1 MDMPLTEFNEFLH
14 YRKEFIRINDLEAY
28 KRARVQLHWRG
39 VVLRDQVEGAL
50 IKTKDQQVARD
61 GELLVAEIDAKVG
74 GIGLVP
80 PELDGAVV
88 SSHYFLFEIDEG
100 KCLRRWLE
108 YFIRSGAL
116 EDQIAARGSTNYAA
130 IRPHHVLDCE
140 MPIPSIADQRRI
152 VARIE
157 ELSAKI
163 EEARRLRHQAQE
175 ETDALALSSAEVV
188 FQGLAKRYGVA
199 TLGEACTS
207 ITDGDHITPTFMED
221 GVRFI
226 FVGNVSSGRLHFD
239 NCKRVGEGY
248 FRTLK
253 PQRVPQRDDILYS
266 AVGATLGVPAIV
278 DSDAPFCFQR
288 HIAILKPARARL
300 DSRFGWH
307 MLRSRTVFSQAWN
320 STTGSAQPTVPLR
333 AIRMLPIPIPSL
345 PEQRRIVAYLDDL
358 QAKVDA
364 VRKLQDETAEE
375 LNALMPS
382 ILSRAFSGAL

>member
-175 ETDALALSSAEVV
+175 ETDALALCSCTRPSGKKTSWPVDTPPTLLPPLHQWTRGSS
-188 FQGLAKRYGVA
+188 
-199 TLGEACTS
+199 
-207 ITDGDHITPTFMED
+207 
-221 GVRFI
+221 
-226 FVGNVSSGRLHFD
+226 VGR
-239 NCKRVGEGY
+239 
-248 FRTLK
+248 
-253 PQRVPQRDDILYS
+253 S
-266 AVGATLGVPAIV
+266 A
-278 DSDAPFCFQR
+278 
-288 HIAILKPARARL
+288 
-300 DSRFGWH
+300 
-307 MLRSRTVFSQAWN
+307 
-320 STTGSAQPTVPLR
+320 
-333 AIRMLPIPIPSL
+333 
-345 PEQRRIVAYLDDL
+345 
-358 QAKVDA
+358 
-364 VRKLQDETAEE
+364 
-375 LNALMPS
+375 
-382 ILSRAFSGAL
+382 SRAMDRPSRP

>member
-1 MDMPLTEFNEFLH
+1 MILNRISEPAFN
-14 YRKEFIRINDLEAY
+14 FIGGASSF
-28 KRARVQLHWRG
+28 VM
-39 VVLRDQVEGAL
+39 QVEGAL

-199 TLGEACTS
+199 
-207 ITDGDHITPTFMED
+207 
-221 GVRFI
+221 
-226 FVGNVSSGRLHFD
+226 
-239 NCKRVGEGY
+239 
-248 FRTLK
+248 
-253 PQRVPQRDDILYS
+253 
-266 AVGATLGVPAIV
+266 
-278 DSDAPFCFQR
+278 
-288 HIAILKPARARL
+288 
-300 DSRFGWH
+300 
-307 MLRSRTVFSQAWN
+307 
-320 STTGSAQPTVPLR
+320 
-333 AIRMLPIPIPSL
+333 
-345 PEQRRIVAYLDDL
+345 
-358 QAKVDA
+358 
-364 VRKLQDETAEE
+364 
-375 LNALMPS
+375 
-382 ILSRAFSGAL
+382 